1 MVYGNICRR
10 RNPDAKQFTFIKK
23 HVSGFMQRRLDF
35 IFVSN
40 SRLKI
45 ITHSDFLLALSTD
58 PSPIIIPLSKNQI
71 HGHGF

>member
-1 MVYGNICRR
+1 
-10 RNPDAKQFTFIKK
+10 
-23 HVSGFMQRRLDF
+23 MQRRLDF